1 MATTDPSKIEEKDTN
16 IIICDQLDIKLSNGT
31 YKTLIKIIIAAI
43 FGTDAK
49 NDVTAKLHAENSY
62 DNIAKPKLKM
72 QQHEGFHNLQYY
84 MQQKSFDFLFYVFYL
99 FL

>member
-31 YKTLIKIIIAAI
+31 YKILIKIIIAAI

-49 NDVTAKLHAENSY
+49 NDVTGVAA
-62 DNIAKPKLKM
+62 PW
-72 QQHEGFHNLQYY
+72 
-84 MQQKSFDFLFYVFYL
+84 
-99 FL
+99 